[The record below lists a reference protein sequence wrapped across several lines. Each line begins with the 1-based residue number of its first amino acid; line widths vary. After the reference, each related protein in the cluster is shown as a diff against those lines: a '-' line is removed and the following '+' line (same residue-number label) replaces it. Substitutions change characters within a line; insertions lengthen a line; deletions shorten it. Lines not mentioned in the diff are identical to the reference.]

1 MTQQDLDQAVA
12 TATGE
17 DVRAIRQRGFSL
29 ANPLKVN
36 FDPEPDLRPPQSVDW
51 DELSLQQNVALFAQ
65 RCGRVPGLI

>member
-12 TATGE
+12 AATGE

-51 DELSLQQNVALFAQ
+51 DLLQLQQNVALFAQ
-65 RCGRVPGLI
+65 APGRIPGVC

>member
-12 TATGE
+12 AATGE

-65 RCGRVPGLI
+65 RCGHVPGLV

>member
-12 TATGE
+12 AATGE

-51 DELSLQQNVALFAQ
+51 DELSLQQNVALFSQ
-65 RCGRVPGLI
+65 RCGRVPGLV

>member
-12 TATGE
+12 MATGE

-29 ANPLKVN
+29 ANPLEVN

-51 DELSLQQNVALFAQ
+51 DDLSLQQNVALFAQ
-65 RCGRVPGLI
+65 PFDRVPGWI